1 MASTTIQIR
10 IDSKIKKEA
19 RKLFDSLG
27 IDISSAV
34 KMFLVRSIKTQTLAI
49 KGLTDN
55 GFTPAREREMIKEAE
70 WAQKHGKRYT
80 SVKKMLDDILEQSK

>member
-10 IDSKIKKEA
+10 IDSKVKREA

-27 IDISSAV
+27 TDISSAV
-34 KMFLVRSIKTQTLAI
+34 KMFLVRSIKTQSLAI

-55 GFTPAREREMIKEAE
+55 GFTPAEERRMIKEAE
-70 WAQKHGKRYT
+70 WAKKHGKKFKT
-80 SVKKMLDDILEQSK
+80 VKAMMDSLNL